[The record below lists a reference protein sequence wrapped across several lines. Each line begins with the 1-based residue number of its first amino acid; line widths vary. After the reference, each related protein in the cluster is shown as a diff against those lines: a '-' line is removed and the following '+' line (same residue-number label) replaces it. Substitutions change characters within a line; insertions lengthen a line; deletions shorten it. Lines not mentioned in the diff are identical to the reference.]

1 MIQGMRSSL
10 AALASV
16 VAAGMCG
23 LPLGT
28 LLAAAGAGSAAVL
41 VPPSLQPW
49 LMGLAAVL
57 IAFGAWRTFVRPS
70 CATDRRWTHKTALV
84 VSAVAV
90 AAMWLAP
97 QQVAGLIAGDSG
109 QLEAPGDEARP
120 IDSVEVL
127 KAAFNAAHDETRLIV
142 LLSPT

>member
-1 MIQGMRSSL
+1 MRSSL

-16 VAAGMCG
+16 AAASLCC

-28 LLAAAGAGSAAVL
+28 LLLATGTGSAAFL
-41 VPPSLQPW
+41 VPPAMQPW

-57 IAFGAWRTFVRPS
+57 IGVGAWRTFVRPT
-70 CATDRRWTHKTALV
+70 CATDRSWVHKTSLT
-84 VSAVAV
+84 VSALAV
-90 AAMWLAP
+90 ALMWLAP

-109 QLEAPGDEARP
+109 QLAAAGDEAQP
-120 IDSVEVL
+120 IESTEGL
-127 KAAFNAAHDETRLIV
+127 KAAFNAADGETRFIV

>member
-1 MIQGMRSSL
+1 MRSSL

-16 VAAGMCG
+16 VAASMCC

-28 LLAAAGAGSAAVL
+28 LLLATGTSSAAFL
-41 VPPSLQPW
+41 VPPAMQPW

-57 IAFGAWRTFVRPS
+57 IAVGAWRTFVRPR
-70 CATDRRWTHKTALV
+70 CATDRSWVHKASLT
-84 VSAVAV
+84 VSALAV

-97 QQVAGLIAGDSG
+97 QQAANLLAGDSG
-109 QLEAPGDEARP
+109 QLAAPGDEAQP
-120 IDSVEVL
+120 IDSVDAL
-127 KAAFNAAHDETRLIV
+127 KAAFNAAAGETRLIV